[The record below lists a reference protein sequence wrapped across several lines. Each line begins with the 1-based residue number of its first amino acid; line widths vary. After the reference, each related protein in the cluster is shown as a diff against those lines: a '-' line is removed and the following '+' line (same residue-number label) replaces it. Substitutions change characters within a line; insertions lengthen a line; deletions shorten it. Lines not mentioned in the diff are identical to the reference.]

1 MTACGLRTDVFAA
14 MGRLPL
20 PLAGE
25 GRGGGLRPFRLH
37 ERQRLPIRRFTF
49 STSPP
54 QAGERAG
61 RHVWPGHRQA
71 PASPSPREG
80 EGVYL

>member
-1 MTACGLRTDVFAA
+1 

-25 GRGGGLRPFRLH
+25 GRGGGLWPFRLH
-37 ERQRLPIRRFTF
+37 DRQRLPIRRFPL

-54 QAGERAG
+54 QAGERAHKAG
-61 RHVWPGHRQA
+61 LA
-71 PASPSPREG
+71 IARE
-80 EGVYL
+80 LNMTLS